1 MFISVTCFR
10 QCFDPAYYYLEDPLP
25 LPPTSVTDWDTQ
37 AEPESTI
44 PLLQFSNH
52 VAALHADGDIGFS
65 KEYEAIQVS
74 SAQQEFNSEYSQH
87 PENKNKNR
95 YLNIL
100 ACKLCTLILPN

>member
-1 MFISVTCFR
+1 MTTLYSPPVSYTHLDVYKR
-10 QCFDPAYYYLEDPLP
+10 Q
-25 LPPTSVTDWDTQ
+25 
-37 AEPESTI
+37 I